1 MSKYAIIN
9 NNVVTK
15 VVTLNIEED
24 IQWWANRCQNIIDL
38 GENLDLVEPG
48 FLLQVNKIV
57 PPPGYQPLTMK
68 ITKLAFRQRIT
79 VNEMVGIYTAA
90 ASNTVLKILL
100 DNLQIATYI
109 DLLRTDTIS
118 GIMYIASL
126 GLLTEERA
134 NIILTTPPSD
144 IEKYIT

>member
-1 MSKYAIIN
+1 MSKYALIT
-9 NNVVTK
+9 NNVV
-15 VVTLNIEED
+15 VRIVTLDSEELVQKYSSLYQNVID
-24 IQWWANRCQNIIDL
+24 I
-38 GENLDLVEPG
+38 GENLALIEPG
-48 FLLQVNKIV
+48 FLLEGSNIV
-57 PPPGYQPLTMK
+57 APPGYQPVTMK

-118 GIMYIASL
+118 GVLYIASL
-126 GLLTEERA
+126 GLLTQERA
-134 NIILTTPPSD
+134 NIILTTPPTD
-144 IEKYIT
+144 NEKYIT